1 MSVILAIET
10 STSACSVA
18 ISRDGQVDEVF
29 EVLPQKHAQR
39 VLEMVDELL
48 VKQQLNPQ
56 QIDYLAFG
64 EGPGAFTGVRIAA
77 GVVQG
82 LAIGW
87 NKPVIPVC
95 SLQAMALTGLMD
107 SNCENSTWIALMDA
121 RMQEIYLA
129 SGQGDSKDLST
140 WQASDARLLNEEG
153 CLAVLQDCA
162 DKNCVVLGDID
173 QVYPQ
178 LSAVKNPYIS
188 CQPSA
193 ASVARLAGIN
203 LDKAQGIDEAVPMPK
218 YLRNHVADTIEER
231 QAKQKSKQKVS

>member
-140 WQASDARLLNEEG
+140 WQASEAQLLNESQ
-153 CLAVLQDCA
+153 CLEVLQHSENKD
-162 DKNCVVLGDID
+162 CVVLGDVE

-178 LSAVKNPYIS
+178 LSSFNEHYIS
-188 CQPSA
+188 CQPA
-193 ASVARLAGIN
+193 ASAVARLAGIN
-203 LDKAQGIDEAVPMPK
+203 LDKAQGIDETVPMPK

-231 QAKQKSKQKVS
+231 LAKQKAKQ

>member
-18 ISRDGQVDEVF
+18 IYRDGQVDEIF

-48 VKQQLNPQ
+48 ANQQLNPH

-87 NKPVIPVC
+87 NKPVIPIC
-95 SLQAMALTGLMD
+95 SLQAMALTGLTNTQ
-107 SNCENSTWIALMDA
+107 SEHGNWVALMDA

-129 SGQGDSKDLST
+129 SGQGAGKDLSS
-140 WQASDARLLNEEG
+140 WQASEAQLLNEEG
-153 CLAVLQDCA
+153 CLEVLQDCA
-162 DKNCVVLGDID
+162 NQNCVVVGDVE

-178 LSAVKNPYIS
+178 LSAVSESYIA

-193 ASVARLAGIN
+193 ASVARLASIQTE
-203 LDKAQGIDEAVPMPK
+203 KAQGIDEAVPMPK

-231 QAKQKSKQKVS
+231 QAKQKAKQKVG